1 MTWALDTFTT
11 QAEEVLRFCN
21 FLLLNRE
28 KLRQVDFKAYM
39 TYLHVFRTYHSLE
52 EPKYLWIW
60 LPYEQ
65 EDAKQ
70 IQEVLLLIRNDPVF
84 FLLRAIYFNEGLAP
98 ESKL

>member
-1 MTWALDTFTT
+1 MGTGYIHHTSRRSSQILALEQGET
-11 QAEEVLRFCN
+11 QAS
-21 FLLLNRE
+21 
-28 KLRQVDFKAYM
+28 DFKAYM